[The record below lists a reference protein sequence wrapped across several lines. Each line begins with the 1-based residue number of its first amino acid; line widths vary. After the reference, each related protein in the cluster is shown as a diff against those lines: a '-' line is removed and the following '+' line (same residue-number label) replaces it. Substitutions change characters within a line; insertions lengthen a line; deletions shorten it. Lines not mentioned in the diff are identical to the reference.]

1 MSGSGR
7 AAAAPLWRGAAR
19 RLPLRARLVAGF
31 VVAITLVLAGAGGFV
46 YWRVSYALDLRL
58 NNDLRAEAA
67 ALAPL
72 VTARGTLRADPGL
85 DRLPGVRHYQ
95 VLDSR
100 GVVLSAGTDVRGQS
114 LLSLRQARAALDGPL
129 FADVGA
135 LLPISRRP
143 LRLFAVPLSG
153 IEPAR
158 ALVVAERRD
167 ERDEALRELLAQL
180 LVAGLGALVVSS
192 VVGERLAKAAL
203 APVER
208 YRSQAVSIAAGATGV
223 RLDVPHDRDDEVTRL
238 GHTLNEVLDALEHA
252 LDRERR
258 FTQDASH
265 ELRTP
270 LTLLSTRVQLAL
282 QRPRCGSEYE
292 STLRE
297 LGRDVATLAALADQ
311 LLRISTADDLTTTA
325 TTGCD
330 LAAVT
335 DEVAL
340 EYAGSAENYHAPVR
354 RVAHRDGGRH
364 GLRVAMP
371 EPQVRQVLTNL
382 VENALIHG
390 GGCVSVNVEGTDG
403 VARLTVSDAGDGVD
417 RAFLPAAANRFARAD
432 VARGRPGSGL
442 GLSLVRALVERYDG
456 ELRLCS
462 AGTHHRYS
470 ARFASACLHAQ
481 SGTTATILLPLQPE
495 GPKPVL

>member
-1 MSGSGR
+1 
-7 AAAAPLWRGAAR
+7 
-19 RLPLRARLVAGF
+19 
-31 VVAITLVLAGAGGFV
+31 VLAGAGGFV

-72 VTARGTLRADPGL
+72 VTARGGLRADPGL
-85 DRLPGVRHYQ
+85 DRLPGVRRYQ
-95 VLDSR
+95 VLDAR
-100 GVVLSAGTDVRGQS
+100 GAVLSAGTDVRGQS
-114 LLSLRQARAALDGPL
+114 LLSPRQARAALDGPL

-135 LLPISRRP
+135 MLPISRRP
-143 LRLFAVPLSG
+143 LRLFAVPLSS
-153 IEPAR
+153 IEPGG

-208 YRSQAVSIAAGATGV
+208 YRSQAVSIAAGATGL
-223 RLDVPHDRDDEVTRL
+223 RLDVPDDRDDEVTRL
-238 GHTLNEVLDALEHA
+238 GHTLNEVLNALEHA
-252 LDRERR
+252 LDRERQ

-282 QRPRCGSEYE
+282 QRPRSGSQYE

-297 LGRDVATLAALADQ
+297 LGQDIATLATLAEQ
-311 LLRISTADDLTTTA
+311 LLRISTSDEASMTA
-325 TTGCD
+325 TSGCD

-335 DEVAL
+335 DEVIT
-340 EYAGSAENYHAPVR
+340 EYARSRRGHGASIPPVT
-354 RVAHRDGGRH
+354 HREGRPQP
-364 GLRVAMP
+364 LRVAMP

-390 GGCVSVNVEGTDG
+390 GGCVDVDVRATDG
-403 VARLTVSDAGDGVD
+403 AARLTVSDAGVGVD
-417 RAFLPAAANRFARAD
+417 RVFLPAAANRFARA
-432 VARGRPGSGL
+432 VAARGRPGAGL

-456 ELRLCS
+456 ELRFCS

-470 ARFASACLHAQ
+470 ARFASSCVHAK
-481 SGTTATILLPLQPE
+481 SGTTATVLLPLQPQP
-495 GPKPVL
+495 GSTVDLDAGR